1 MEFDV
6 RYSSHPQDARHLT
19 TGQLRE
25 RFLIDTLFVDDRA
38 MLAYSHF
45 DRIIAG
51 GIQPVRGPIALEAG
65 KELGTKSFLE
75 RRELG
80 IINVGGPGIVTVGAD
95 TFALASRDGL
105 YVGMGQG
112 PVSFA
117 SDSAASPAKFYLN
130 SAPAHKAWPTEHI
143 PLARAKKIN
152 LGDAA
157 SANVR
162 TINQYIHPAVCP
174 SCQLVMGLT
183 ELALGS
189 CWNTMPCHTHE
200 RRMEVYF
207 YFNMASDTR
216 VFHLMGE
223 ASETRHLVV
232 ANEQAVIS
240 PSWSI
245 HSGVGTGR
253 YSFIWGMVGENMEFT
268 DMDFIPMDSL
278 K

>member
-6 RYSSHPQDARHLT
+6 RYSSHPEDARHLT

-25 RFLIDTLFVDDRA
+25 RFLIDTLFVDDKA
-38 MLAYSHF
+38 TLVYSHF

-51 GIQPVRGPIALEAG
+51 GVKPVRGPVALEAG

-80 IINVGGPGIVTVGAD
+80 VINVGGPGTVTVGAD
-95 TFALASRDGL
+95 TFVLGSRDGL

-112 PVSFA
+112 PVGFA
-117 SDSAASPAKFYLN
+117 SDSADAPAKFYLN
-130 SAPAHKAWPTEHI
+130 SAPAHKTWPTEHI
-143 PLARAKKIN
+143 TLARAKKVN

-157 SANVR
+157 SMNVR
-162 TINQYIHPAVCP
+162 IINQYVHPAVCP

-183 ELALGS
+183 ELAQGS

-207 YFNMASDTR
+207 YFDMAADTR

-223 ASETRHLVV
+223 PSETRHLVV

-245 HSGVGTGR
+245 HSGVATGR

-268 DMDFIPMDSL
+268 DMDFIPMENL

>member
-6 RYSSHPQDARHLT
+6 RYSSHPEDARHLT

-38 MLAYSHF
+38 TLAYSHF

-51 GIQPVRGPIALEAG
+51 GVRPVRGPVALEAG

-80 IINVGGPGIVTVGAD
+80 IINVGGPGTVTVGAD
-95 TFALASRDGL
+95 TFALSGQDGL

-112 PVSFA
+112 PVRFA
-117 SDSAASPAKFYLN
+117 SDSAEAPARFYLN
-130 SAPAHKAWPTEHI
+130 SAPAHQAYPTEHI
-143 PLARAKKIN
+143 TLARAKKVV

-157 SANVR
+157 SMNAR
-162 TINQYIHPAVCP
+162 TINQYVHPAVCK

-183 ELALGS
+183 ELAQGS

-207 YFNMASDTR
+207 YFDMAADTR

-223 ASETRHLVV
+223 AAETRHLVV

-268 DMDFIPMDSL
+268 DMDFIPMDTL

>member
-1 MEFDV
+1 MDFDV
-6 RYSSHPQDARHLT
+6 RYSSHPDDAKHLMT
-19 TGQLRE
+19 AQLRE
-25 RFLIDTLFVDDRA
+25 RFLIDAIFADDGLR
-38 MLAYSHF
+38 LVYSHF

-51 GIQPVRGPIALEAG
+51 GIKPVHGAVALEAG

-80 IINVGGPGIVTVGAD
+80 VINVGGPGTVTVGNE
-95 TFALASRDGL
+95 TFALDSRDGL

-112 PVSFA
+112 LVSFV
-117 SDSAASPAKFYLN
+117 SDSVDAPAKFYLN
-130 SAPAHKAWPTEHI
+130 SAPAHKTHPTEYI
-143 PLARAKKIN
+143 TLARAKKVN

-157 SANVR
+157 SMNMR

-183 ELALGS
+183 ELAPGS

-207 YFNMASDTR
+207 YFDMAADTR

-245 HSGVGTGR
+245 HSGVGTSR
-253 YSFIWGMVGENMEFT
+253 YSFIWGMVGENQEFT
-268 DMDFIPMDSL
+268 DMDFIPMVDL
-278 K
+278 A